1 MSEETE
7 VKSEQTDPPR
17 KSNRLYIILAVV
29 LVVVIVVAA
38 VLLITVGLPAL
49 RGDGE
54 QTVDVELTPT
64 LAPTFTPGPTREPTH
79 TPPPPPSPTA
89 ETPIMLNTDE
99 PIYEFVSAGAR
110 PGKEWTGFFGVVQD
124 AQGNPVGGVPV
135 IIWYRDGTPASPV
148 VKTDDSGSYEIRL
161 ADAPLA
167 GEWSIQLL
175 IDDGQPASKSCRFG
189 GTDRLQLRVERP
201 PESARSERRA
211 RLLWG

>member
-17 KSNRLYIILAVV
+17 KSNRLYIILAIV
-29 LVVVIVVAA
+29 LMVVIVVAA

-54 QTVDVELTPT
+54 QTADVDLTPT
-64 LAPTFTPGPTREPTH
+64 LAPTFTPGPTREPTN
-79 TPPPPPSPTA
+79 TPPPSPLPTA

-99 PIYEFVSAGAR
+99 PVYEFVSAGAR
-110 PGKEWTGFFGVVQD
+110 PGMEWTGFFGIVQD

-161 ADAPLA
+161 ADVPLA

-175 IDDGQPASKSCRFG
+175 TDDGQPASKLLSFN
-189 GTDRLQLRVERP
+189 TDENAETGVQQIQV
-201 PESARSERRA
+201 
-211 RLLWG
+211 LWQKVP